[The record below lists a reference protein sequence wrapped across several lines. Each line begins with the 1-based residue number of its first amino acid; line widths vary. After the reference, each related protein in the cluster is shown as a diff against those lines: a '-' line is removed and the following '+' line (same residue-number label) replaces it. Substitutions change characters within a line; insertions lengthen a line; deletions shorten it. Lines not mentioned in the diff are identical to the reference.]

1 MTRPT
6 QSPTAMELTDD
17 YPPLSRSLALR
28 YFEPALEAE
37 YREFSYRSY
46 QQTRRVAV
54 SLLIISFFAFF
65 AFDLMLLANA
75 GNNPVTLPVML
86 LRLCALLII
95 LIGAYRVLKYPDVE
109 TGYRW
114 IPISL
119 GSLSLAMLLVMLLYH
134 QVLEEMQLPYGMEGM
149 ILIQMAIFVPLGY
162 SYRYS
167 LYLGTG
173 TLVCTILAFYLS
185 TASEPRT
192 PFYISATYL
201 LVATVAAATAGYCQE
216 HSMRVL
222 FLTKRALRN
231 MADTDGLTQ
240 LYNRRS
246 FDLLLARAL
255 KEAQREQTRIA
266 LIMLDLDHFK
276 AYNDCYGHPAGDQA
290 LQRIAGVL
298 AHHPRRELDVA
309 ARLGGEEFAL
319 VLRNPDSAYLASICA
334 SILQKIQHELA
345 IEHQKSPLQVM
356 TASLGASFSQAHD
369 SPDSLYQRADQAL
382 YRAKAAG
389 RNRVEIIEP
398 DTPRSSG
405 ERATG

>member
-1 MTRPT
+1 MLLKP
-6 QSPTAMELTDD
+6 QSSTVIELMDD
-17 YPPLSRSLALR
+17 HQPLRNSFALR
-28 YFEPALEAE
+28 HFVPELEAE

-46 QQTRRVAV
+46 QQARRVAV
-54 SLLIISFFAFF
+54 SLLIASIFAFF
-65 AFDLMLLANA
+65 AFDLMLLYST
-75 GNNPVTLPVML
+75 GDNPATLPAML
-86 LRLCALLII
+86 ARLCALLIV
-95 LIGAYRVLKYPDVE
+95 LFGAYRVLKSNDVA

-114 IPISL
+114 IPIAL
-119 GSLSLAMLLVMLLYH
+119 CSLSLAMLMVTLLYH
-134 QVLEEMQLPYGMEGM
+134 QVLEQMQLPYGMEGM

-167 LYLGTG
+167 LYLGIG
-173 TLVCTILAFYLS
+173 TLACSVLAFYLATPS
-185 TASEPRT
+185 APRMQ
-192 PFYISATYL
+192 FHVSATYL

-255 KEAQREQTRIA
+255 QEAHRDQTCIA

-276 AYNDCYGHPAGDQA
+276 AYNDCYGHPAGDLA

-298 AHHPRRELDVA
+298 ASHPRRELDFA

-319 VLRNPDSAYLASICA
+319 VLRNPDRAYLANTCESIRQA
-334 SILQKIQHELA
+334 IQSELA
-345 IEHQKSPLQVM
+345 IEHQQSPLKVM
-356 TASLGASFSQAHD
+356 TASMGASFSL
-369 SPDSLYQRADQAL
+369 PDDTPSSLYQRTDQAL
-382 YRAKAAG
+382 YRAKASG
-389 RNRVEIIEP
+389 RNRVEV
-398 DTPRSSG
+398 G
-405 ERATG
+405 